1 MRDRT
6 RRYLLSLYIVA
17 VIAGIGLARTYWQQL
32 LSFLP
37 STLAQGQPASWH
49 LLACMAAF
57 AAVLAVTVFFS
68 APTNPLFYLASGYY
82 FGLVYGTAIAA
93 LATVLGS
100 GAAFLLFRRTIKP
113 RRQTRELDSN
123 IFLTLC
129 LLRCSPWFPAPLV
142 SVYCGA
148 TRVKPS
154 IFLAS
159 TAFGTLPL
167 ILAYTLT
174 ASRLRGP
181 ITLEVLYSP
190 EIVTALAVLGAVS
203 AIGCLRPVRHV
214 VGYLKAMAQA
224 KTVEAEQ

>member
-6 RRYLLSLYIVA
+6 RKYILAVYLAA
-17 VIAGIGLARTYWQQL
+17 VIVGIGLARTYWQQL
-32 LSFLP
+32 LGLLP

-68 APTNPLFYLASGYY
+68 SPTNPLFYLASGYY

-93 LATVLGS
+93 LATVIGS

-113 RRQTRELDSN
+113 RRAGRELDAN

-142 SVYCGA
+142 SAFCGA
-148 TRVKPS
+148 TRVRPGV
-154 IFLAS
+154 FVAS
-159 TAFGTLPL
+159 TFFGTLPL

-181 ITLEVLYSP
+181 ITLSILYSP
-190 EIVTALAVLGAVS
+190 EIVTALTVLGAVS

-214 VGYLKAMAQA
+214 ISYLKGITQVRPA
-224 KTVEAEQ
+224 EAE